1 MCFYS
6 SLELFQLLFHIG
18 EGRGTKHER
27 QVQERAETREIGGTG
42 KRENSGNSFKAEIPT
57 MFLFSYLRTLSED
70 HVARLLV
77 THSLNL
83 PILVQAGNTLLP
95 ECVVCT
101 SPVEYQLTP

>member
-1 MCFYS
+1 MCAIIHHS
-6 SLELFQLLFHIG
+6 SYFNYNFILERVDS
-18 EGRGTKHER
+18 RGTKHER
-27 QVQERAETREIGGTG
+27 QVQDRAETRETGGTG
-42 KRENSGNSFKAEIPT
+42 KRENSGNSFKAEILT

-95 ECVVCT
+95 EC
-101 SPVEYQLTP
+101 EQAR

>member
-1 MCFYS
+1 MKDKYRK
-6 SLELFQLLFHIG
+6 
-18 EGRGTKHER
+18 GRR
-27 QVQERAETREIGGTG
+27 QEKQGAQEREKIQEIRS
-42 KRENSGNSFKAEIPT
+42 KQIFLT

-95 ECVVCT
+95 ECG
-101 SPVEYQLTP
+101 QAR

>member
-1 MCFYS
+1 MRDKYRKGRRQ
-6 SLELFQLLFHIG
+6 EKQG
-18 EGRGTKHER
+18 E
-27 QVQERAETREIGGTG
+27 QEREKIQEIRS
-42 KRENSGNSFKAEIPT
+42 KQIFLT

-95 ECVVCT
+95 ECV
-101 SPVEYQLTP
+101 QAR